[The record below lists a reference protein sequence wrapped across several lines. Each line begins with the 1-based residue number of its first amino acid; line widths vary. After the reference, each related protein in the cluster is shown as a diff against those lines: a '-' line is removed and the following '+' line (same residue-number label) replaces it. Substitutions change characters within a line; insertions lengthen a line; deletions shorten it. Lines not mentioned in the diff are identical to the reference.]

1 MSEDRR
7 HESAEYPAA
16 PKPREKWSVTT
27 IVLVILAGLLAFS
40 CLTCVVG
47 GWWVMRPGKAIP
59 PTDFITEKTQGI
71 VVLRAD
77 TENPALRQFMV
88 YAVDSALKHGVVKD
102 ESARQFLQGIKSQ
115 GKSPIPSVTAVGSY
129 AGRSAKDV
137 KAFAA
142 LVLSEMPRLVR
153 IGLDR
158 SFGKFAKDAGVEEHE
173 GASIVPGNE
182 VAKALNGVESLPPAV
197 AAILDASFVS
207 VSESCMFIG
216 RQKEDVRA
224 GLDAFAAPDPGESSQ
239 WMFMQL
245 YGQAD
250 STATIYGAL
259 SNEDNLLVAALAPPD
274 RIEEVREQITS
285 AIFLDPQQVSS
296 IVFSVTIMS
305 DDDAVVRLSVTGA
318 NQEAASQVAAFV
330 QSLAQANL
338 EAAQKLPLRFV
349 IAESQVT
356 DTHYTAMVNVRGVRA
371 LVDQF
376 FAGVAAR
383 QQAPPVAPEP
393 AVPSPDATPE
403 APDEAP
409 AQNP

>member
-1 MSEDRR
+1 
-7 HESAEYPAA
+7 
-16 PKPREKWSVTT
+16 
-27 IVLVILAGLLAFS
+27 
-40 CLTCVVG
+40 
-47 GWWVMRPGKAIP
+47 
-59 PTDFITEKTQGI
+59 
-71 VVLRAD
+71 
-77 TENPALRQFMV
+77 
-88 YAVDSALKHGVVKD
+88 
-102 ESARQFLQGIKSQ
+102 
-115 GKSPIPSVTAVGSY
+115 
-129 AGRSAKDV
+129 V